1 MSVISS
7 LRVLRHSA
15 VTMSAVKSAVV
26 VASLLSSRVEAQ
38 AFQYPSLQLP
48 RVSTRDYTAALV
60 GGAGSTALFQG
71 REGWTSTRHV
81 ELDAGLA
88 DRKGGASLVAFVGGS
103 VGQELTRATK
113 EQPLD
118 LLLTGGAGLA
128 FGSGLTV
135 LRVPIG
141 VSLGH
146 TFELDQEMSLTPYV
160 HPRASIDLCS
170 SCGTEKRSR
179 SEVSLNFDLGVNF
192 QVSQQFGIRVA
203 GSFTGSDLAGGR
215 DTFAVGLVWT
225 PAALVKP

>member
-1 MSVISS
+1 MAVTSS
-7 LRVLRHSA
+7 LRALRRSA
-15 VTMSAVKSAVV
+15 AQTTAVMSALI
-26 VASLLSSRVEAQ
+26 VASLLSSTVQAQ

-48 RVSTRDYTAALV
+48 HVSTRDYTAALV
-60 GGAGSTALFQG
+60 GGTGSTALFQW

-88 DRKGGASLVAFVGGS
+88 DRRGDASLVAFIGGS
-103 VGQELTRATK
+103 LGQELARATK
-113 EQPLD
+113 DQPLD
-118 LLLTGGAGLA
+118 LLVTGGAGLA
-128 FGSGLTV
+128 FGSGFTV

-146 TFELDQEMSLTPYV
+146 TFELDQGMSLTPYV

-179 SEVSLNFDLGVNF
+179 SEVSLNFDLGANF
-192 QVSQQFGIRVA
+192 QVSQQFGIRAA

-225 PAALVKP
+225 PAALVRP

>member
-1 MSVISS
+1 MAVTSS
-7 LRVLRHSA
+7 LRALRRSA
-15 VTMSAVKSAVV
+15 AQTTAVMSALI
-26 VASLLSSRVEAQ
+26 VASLLSSTVQAQ

-48 RVSTRDYTAALV
+48 HVSTRDYTAALV
-60 GGAGSTALFQG
+60 GGTGSTALFQW

-88 DRKGGASLVAFVGGS
+88 DRRGDASLVAFIGGS
-103 VGQELTRATK
+103 LGQELARATK
-113 EQPLD
+113 DQPLD
-118 LLLTGGAGLA
+118 LLVTGGAGLA
-128 FGSGLTV
+128 FGSGFTV

-146 TFELDQEMSLTPYV
+146 TFELDQGMSLTPYV

-179 SEVSLNFDLGVNF
+179 SEVSLNFDLGANF
-192 QVSQQFGIRVA
+192 QVSQQFGIRAA

-225 PAALVKP
+225 PAALAKP

>member
-1 MSVISS
+1 MFLTSL
-7 LRVLRHSA
+7 LRVLRDSVA
-15 VTMSAVKSAVV
+15 KTTVGMSALV
-26 VASLLSSRVEAQ
+26 VASLLSSRIDAQ
-38 AFQYPSLQLP
+38 AYQYPSLQVP

-60 GGAGSTALFQG
+60 GGAGSTALFQW

-88 DRKGGASLVAFVGGS
+88 DRRGDASLVAFVGGS
-103 VGQELTRATK
+103 VGQELARATK

-128 FGSGLTV
+128 FGGGVTV

-146 TFELDQEMSLTPYV
+146 TFELDQGMTLTPYV

-170 SCGTEKRSR
+170 SCGIERRSR
-179 SEVSLNFDLGVNF
+179 SEVSLNFDLGANF
-192 QVSQQFGIRVA
+192 QVNQQFGIRAA

-225 PAALVKP
+225 PAAMAKP